1 MVILPRLSAL
11 PEQLTLS
18 ELLAALGNIE
28 DDQLDFKREVARLK
42 ELIPAFAMT
51 EGGLVVVGISDDRSL
66 YGCEL
71 TQKVADSI
79 TRPGRDVG
87 VDVQYRQIHVDGVPV
102 VVVAVPEVRGRIVT
116 TTDGRL
122 LRRVG
127 SDIQPL
133 VGDQLARFVRQR
145 EDLPGEDEALPR
157 FSPGDFDI
165 QLINQ
170 ALSTDRRSP
179 IEGSEFLRGLV
190 DLDVAVPQ
198 PPPADPKVTVA
209 AAILFAKDPR
219 TYAAG
224 AAVQLVRR
232 TGVGPG
238 PGPTSAREEASGPAS
253 SLLERCL
260 EFISANSKQYQVV
273 IGARREIWPEYPT
286 EVLREAILNALAH
299 RDYHVRGTTVDIT
312 IWDDRIEIH
321 SPGGLPAPI
330 TIENIR
336 TEHYSRN
343 RRIMR
348 VLKMIGLVEEYGE
361 GVDRMFDAMEAR
373 LMEPPLITATAD
385 SVTVTLRNRFL
396 VSVEEQAWLSL
407 LGHLHLSST
416 ERRVLAAT
424 RREGSITRRRI
435 LQLMPDVSAEAVL
448 KGAVAKGLLIR
459 TGHAGGARYEL
470 SQEVVMRAGASGVE
484 AQSRKRQLLLDEV
497 QRRGSLSTAEGAALL
512 EEDPGLVRHLL
523 NDLVAAGLLRASG
536 QTRGRRYHLA

>member
-1 MVILPRLSAL
+1 MATLPRLSAL

-18 ELLAALGNIE
+18 ELLATLGNIE

-42 ELIPAFAMT
+42 DLIPAFAMT
-51 EGGLVVVGISDDRSL
+51 EGGLIVIGINDDRSL
-66 YGCEL
+66 HGCEL
-71 TQKVADSI
+71 TQRVADSI
-79 TRPGRDVG
+79 TRPGREVG
-87 VDVQYRQIHVDGVPV
+87 VDVQYRQIRVDGVPV
-102 VVVAVPEVRGRIVT
+102 IVVAVPEVRGRIVT
-116 TTDGRL
+116 TSDGRL

-145 EDLPGEDEALPR
+145 EDVPGEDEALPR
-157 FSPGDFDI
+157 FSSEDFDI
-165 QLINQ
+165 DLINQ
-170 ALSTDRRSP
+170 ALSTDHRSP
-179 IEGSEFLRGLV
+179 VEASEFLRGLV

-209 AAILFAKDPR
+209 AAILFARDPR
-219 TYAAG
+219 AYAAG

-238 PGPTSAREEASGPAS
+238 PGPASAREEAFGPAAY
-253 SLLERCL
+253 LVERCL
-260 EFISANSKQYQVV
+260 EFIAANTKHYQVV
-273 IGARREIWPEYPT
+273 IGSRREVWPEYPT

-373 LMEPPLITATAD
+373 LMEPPVIMATAD

-435 LQLMPDVSAEAVL
+435 LQLMPDVNAEAVL
-448 KGAVAKGLLIR
+448 KGAVAKGLLNRI
-459 TGHAGGARYEL
+459 GQAGGARYEL
-470 SQEVVMRAGASGVE
+470 SPEVVMRAGASGVE
-484 AQSRKRQLLLDEV
+484 AQSRKRQMLLDEV
-497 QRRGSLSTAEGAALL
+497 QRRGSLSTAEGAAMI
-512 EEDPGLVRHLL
+512 EEDASLVRHLL
-523 NDLVAAGLLRASG
+523 NDLVAAGLLRATG
-536 QTRGRRYHLA
+536 QTRGRRYHPA